1 MLIHINIKYL
11 YMSILFR
18 IFVVDK
24 EQRTEE
30 PTETNGQ
37 QKHEH
42 EQRNETS
49 MESSSTSMVRGTGRN
64 RKRQESNL

>member
-1 MLIHINIKYL
+1 MLIHININYL

-18 IFVVDK
+18 TFVVEK

-42 EQRNETS
+42 E
-49 MESSSTSMVRGTGRN
+49 
-64 RKRQESNL
+64 